1 MNGTTAR
8 PPTAAAV
15 AAVEPWRDPA
25 AQPFVR
31 IEGVTKT
38 FGKVYAC
45 DDVSLDIYRGEF
57 FALLGGSGSGKST
70 LLRILAGLEQP
81 DRGRILI
88 DGVDVTR
95 LPPYKRSVNMMFQ
108 SYALF
113 PHMTVAQNIA
123 FGLRQDRLPSAEIR
137 DRVQHMLELVR
148 MPQLGNRKPHQLSGG
163 QRQRVALARALAKQ
177 PKLLLLDEPLGALD
191 KRLREHTQFEL
202 VNIQERVGTTFIMVT
217 HDQEEAM
224 TMSSRIAVMDTG
236 AIVQV
241 STPAVLYE
249 YPATRFVAEFI
260 GGINLFEGRVLSSDE
275 ETGMVRIQCEH
286 LDAELLARHT
296 DPLPEGTS
304 VSIAVRPEKID
315 VHEAPPPRGTAAT
328 ENVVEG
334 RVADVAYL
342 GDVSIY
348 RVKTASGAII
358 RVQETHVARSSE
370 PHYDWDDTLWLSW
383 EAASAVVLTA

>member
-1 MNGTTAR
+1 MSVPAR
-8 PPTAAAV
+8 SVPG
-15 AAVEPWRDPA
+15 EPWRDPS

-31 IEGVTKT
+31 IEGVTRV
-38 FGKVYAC
+38 FGQTWAC
-45 DDVSLDIYRGEF
+45 DDITLDIYRGEF

-81 DRGRILI
+81 DQGRILI
-88 DGVDVTR
+88 DGLDVTH
-95 LPPYKRSVNMMFQ
+95 LPPYQRPVNMMFQ

-123 FGLRQDRLPSAEIR
+123 FGLRQDRMPAAQIR
-137 DRVQHMLELVR
+137 ERVQEMLELVR
-148 MPQLGNRKPHQLSGG
+148 MPLLGNRKPHQLSGG

-236 AIVQV
+236 RIVQV
-241 STPAVLYE
+241 STPAMLYE

-260 GGINLFEGRVLSSDE
+260 GGINLFEGRV
-275 ETGMVRIQCEH
+275 TGMDEDTGEVRIH
-286 LDAELLARHT
+286 IDALDSELLARHA
-296 DPLPEGTS
+296 DPLPEGTAVS
-304 VSIAVRPEKID
+304 VAVRPEKID
-315 VHEAPPPRGTAAT
+315 VHETPPERGTPAT
-328 ENVVEG
+328 DNVVEG
-334 RVADVAYL
+334 TVLDIAYL
-342 GDVSIY
+342 GDVSLY
-348 RVKTASGAII
+348 RVETASGAIV
-358 RVQETHVARSSE
+358 RVQETHVQRSSE
-370 PHYDWDDTLWLSW
+370 PHYDWGDTLWLTW
-383 EAASAVVLTA
+383 EAGSAVVLTA

>member
-1 MNGTTAR
+1 MSATA
-8 PPTAAAV
+8 PGPAA
-15 AAVEPWRDPA
+15 EPWRDPA

-31 IEGVTKT
+31 IEGVTRA
-38 FGKVYAC
+38 FGQVYAC
-45 DDVSLDIYRGEF
+45 DDISLDIYRGEF

-70 LLRILAGLEQP
+70 LLRILAGLEKP
-81 DRGRILI
+81 DQGRILI
-88 DGVDVTR
+88 DGLDVTD
-95 LPPYKRSVNMMFQ
+95 LPPYQRPVNMMFQ

-123 FGLRQDRLPSAEIR
+123 FGLRQDRVPAARIR
-137 DRVQHMLELVR
+137 ERVQEMLELVR

-236 AIVQV
+236 RIVQV

-260 GGINLFEGRVLSSDE
+260 GGINVFEGRVLGMDE
-275 ETGMVRIQCEH
+275 ASGQVRIQCDA

-296 DPLPEGTS
+296 DPLPEGTAVS
-304 VSIAVRPEKID
+304 VAVRPEKVD
-315 VHEAPPPRGTAAT
+315 VHESEPARGTAAT
-328 ENVVEG
+328 ENVVVG
-334 RVADVAYL
+334 KVRDIAYL

-348 RVKTASGAII
+348 RVETGAGAIV